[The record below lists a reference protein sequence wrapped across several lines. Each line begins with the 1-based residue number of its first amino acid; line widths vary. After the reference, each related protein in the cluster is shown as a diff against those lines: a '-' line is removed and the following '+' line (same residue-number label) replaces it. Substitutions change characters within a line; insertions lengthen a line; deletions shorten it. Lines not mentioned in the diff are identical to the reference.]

1 MLFFFSLEEKKT
13 QRSLVVALCVLV
25 VMSKNNPKTSAIVMS
40 LAKKARKRHAGD
52 EEDFEEIMESTMEYG
67 PTAPKVKNVV
77 SGKELM
83 DNFGGSTKIFKQHL
97 PHNTLFEVTNLRT
110 VDVHGTDQAVYMD
123 AKLVM
128 QAVVEEDEEAEE
140 GSQADQE
147 ATEGIVTTNFTD
159 FNGAEI
165 NDLIQCT
172 APRSIAKSWVTG
184 GITKDH
190 IDNTILF
197 MINESYDRDHEANK
211 FMQNVHFNYQYYF
224 GADLTAE
231 VIEALKEG
239 TVETSEAFKVFF
251 VSCLEKSAEF
261 KKRNEKYCKATER
274 YAADKPQRANVKRA
288 VSRAFK

>member
-1 MLFFFSLEEKKT
+1 
-13 QRSLVVALCVLV
+13 
-25 VMSKNNPKTSAIVMS
+25 MS
-40 LAKKARKRHAGD
+40 LAKKASRKRHAGD
-52 EEDFEEIMESTMEYG
+52 DDGDFEETMESTIEYG

-77 SGKELM
+77 SGKDLM
-83 DNFGGSTKIFKQHL
+83 DNFGGSTKIYKQHL

-123 AKLVM
+123 AKIVM
-128 QAVVEEDEEAEE
+128 QAVDDEED
-140 GSQADQE
+140 DE
-147 ATEGIVTTNFTD
+147 ATEGASIVTNNFTD

-172 APRSIAKSWVTG
+172 APRSIAKSWLTG
-184 GITKDH
+184 GITKEH

-197 MINESYDRDHEANK
+197 MINESYDRDHDANK

-224 GADLTAE
+224 GADLTADVVE
-231 VIEALKEG
+231 SLREG
-239 TVETSEAFKVFF
+239 NVESSDAFKAFF
-251 VSCLEKSAEF
+251 VSCLDQSAEF